1 MKVENLHLKA
11 ELSRTRRDLMEF
23 SIQQSEKSR
32 AMGGNLLS
40 PNRGSTAKKHSKSY
54 TRDSFTPLGG
64 SLANTS
70 LVTSTM
76 DSSETQVEVENSA
89 FSPLASP
96 KRPQSISLGSHRR
109 FSLLATNSLDNE
121 DSSLQVS
128 TAPLPHLDNKRTCQ
142 STKPKTSFVGSGLGL
157 VSSASF
163 NPKGSAKQMLRKIM
177 NDFNDA
183 P

>member
-1 MKVENLHLKA
+1 MKVENVHLKA

-32 AMGGNLLS
+32 AMGLVS
-40 PNRGSTAKKHSKSY
+40 PNRGSTAKRRSKSY
-54 TRDSFTPLGG
+54 TPLGG
-64 SLANTS
+64 SFTNTS
-70 LVTSTM
+70 LVTNTT
-76 DSSETQVEVENSA
+76 DSFETQVEMENSA

-96 KRPQSISLGSHRR
+96 QRPQSISLGSRR
-109 FSLLATNSLDNE
+109 HFSSLSATKSLDNE
-121 DSSLQVS
+121 DSSLQAS
-128 TAPLPHLDNKRTCQ
+128 TAPLPHLDNKRACQ

-157 VSSASF
+157 VNSASF